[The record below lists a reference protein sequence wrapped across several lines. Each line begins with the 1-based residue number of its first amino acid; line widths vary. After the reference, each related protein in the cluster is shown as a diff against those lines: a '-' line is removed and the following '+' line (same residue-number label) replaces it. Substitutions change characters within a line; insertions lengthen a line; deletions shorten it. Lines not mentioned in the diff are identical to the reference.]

1 LSMEIYSAFQY
12 ESVILSAALAVL
24 KRLKISSAYAEIE
37 ILSEEEIK
45 ELNKRERNLDEVTDV
60 LSFPSAEIKL
70 PFKKSDYKEDINPE
84 NGKILL
90 GEIFI
95 CLKRAEEQAA
105 EYGHSLERELSF
117 LTVHGMLHLLGF
129 DHDTTERE
137 EKMTKLQKEILSFVG
152 ER

>member
-1 LSMEIYSAFQY
+1 MEIYSAFQY

>member
-1 LSMEIYSAFQY
+1 MSMEIYSAFQY